1 MDVIVSLCGNAMV
14 IIDQPV
20 IILTSIDISAI
31 IISSGT
37 WSIIHW

>member
-20 IILTSIDISAI
+20 IILTSIDNECAI
-31 IISSGT
+31 IGLL
-37 WSIIHW
+37 